1 MSTLLKVEPTKRFK
15 DLEIDYLLT
24 FKCNYDC
31 SYCISHDVNHP
42 TLKRNPE
49 EIIEGVKFLISFYPD
64 KKRKKLVLL
73 GGEPFLYKPIAEV
86 LNELTKLLPV
96 NVLTNLSV
104 SKNYLNKLDYNNNL
118 TLSSSFHP
126 EFSDPIKFVDK
137 VLYLRRE
144 KGQEANCMVSIH
156 PNEKFLKHSL
166 YVLEKTESEYTSITY
181 LSKMDSNLPDIF
193 GESYAYSSKIKNAVD
208 KYKKNLGGRHFNYI
222 YEDSTKIIKQSDIV
236 LNNLDNFKGMKCE
249 AGHQK
254 IHIDEAGHVYPAACF
269 LNTSARLGNIF
280 NKTFKRPSSYVSC
293 PFTSCK
299 CATDLLI
306 TKFRN

>member
-104 SKNYLNKLDYNNNL
+104 SKNYLNILIHMNL
-118 TLSSSFHP
+118 WILTEERPKP
-126 EFSDPIKFVDK
+126 EDQ
-137 VLYLRRE
+137 LQRRAIQR
-144 KGQEANCMVSIH
+144 G
-156 PNEKFLKHSL
+156 PTSL
-166 YVLEKTESEYTSITY
+166 CG
-181 LSKMDSNLPDIF
+181 F
-193 GESYAYSSKIKNAVD
+193 
-208 KYKKNLGGRHFNYI
+208 
-222 YEDSTKIIKQSDIV
+222 
-236 LNNLDNFKGMKCE
+236 
-249 AGHQK
+249 
-254 IHIDEAGHVYPAACF
+254 
-269 LNTSARLGNIF
+269 
-280 NKTFKRPSSYVSC
+280 
-293 PFTSCK
+293 
-299 CATDLLI
+299 
-306 TKFRN
+306 